1 MVREMQDE
9 ENGRLPVA
17 VLIPKRNLEHVRRL
31 LCEEFNDRELLNIA
45 IAVGVDPRM
54 LSAPVCR
61 GQARTLLELVQEYG
75 LLADLLAECR
85 EARPFAN
92 WPNLN

>member
-1 MVREMQDE
+1 MARERQDE
-9 ENGRLPVA
+9 ENGRLAVA
-17 VLIPKRNLEHVRRL
+17 ILIPKRNLERLRRL
-31 LCEEFNDRELLNIA
+31 LCQEFNDRELLNIA
-45 IAVGVDPRM
+45 IAVGIDPRM

-61 GQARTLLELVQEYG
+61 GRARTLLELVQEYE